1 MDNTN
6 MNTIKFSNNKNTI
19 KINNTLFYKINYT
32 KLYNFYY
39 TINKVNYSNST
50 YTI

>member
-1 MDNTN
+1 MLQN
-6 MNTIKFSNNKNTI
+6 IKFLNNNKTI
-19 KINNTLFYKINYT
+19 KINNTLFNKINYT
-32 KLYNFYY
+32 KLYNLYY